1 MPVNPFEPTLVVMA
15 AGMGSRFG
23 SAKQLAGVGPYGE
36 TILDYSIFDAHLAGF
51 KKVVFVIREAA
62 LRSFMAGVGARFADF
77 VEIQYAFQE
86 VDNLPFTLC
95 EREIREKPWGTAHAV
110 WCAKP
115 YVSGPFAVINAD
127 DFYGA
132 DAFQQMFT
140 FLISVTHNMGEY
152 AMVAY
157 SLDQTLSDYGA
168 VSRGICSVSTE
179 NQLICVTEHTR
190 LQHAPTGV
198 DSVDS
203 TGNVTPIDPKTLVS
217 MNFWGFSLDF
227 MQAAEDYFVN
237 FHNASNDHAKGECYL
252 PYAVSSVM
260 ERHEATV
267 AVLVAS
273 GRWFGLTYIE
283 DRPEVVTM
291 LQDLHMRGTYPSP
304 LINRGML

>member
-1 MPVNPFEPTLVVMA
+1 MPINPFEPTLVVMA

-23 SAKQLAGVGPYGE
+23 SAKQLAEVGPYSE

-51 KKVVFVIREAA
+51 KKVVFVIRQAA
-62 LRSFMAGVGARFADF
+62 LITFMAGVGARFAEY

-86 VDNLPFTLC
+86 VDNLPITLI
-95 EREIREKPWGTAHAV
+95 ERKARDKPWGTAHAV

-140 FLISVTHNMGEY
+140 FLVSVTNNMGHY

-168 VSRGICSVSTE
+168 VSRGVCSVNTE
-179 NQLICVTEHTR
+179 NQLICVTEHPR
-190 LQHAPTGV
+190 LQHGPTAV
-198 DSVDS
+198 ESVDGS
-203 TGNVTPIDPKTLVS
+203 GNVTQIDPKTLVS

-227 MQAAEDYFVN
+227 MQAAEDFFVN
-237 FHNASNDHAKGECYL
+237 FYNASSDHAQGECYL

-267 AVLVAS
+267 EVIRAS
-273 GRWFGLTYIE
+273 GRWFGLTYLE
-283 DRPEVVTM
+283 DRSEVVTM
-291 LQDLHMRGTYPSP
+291 LQDLHMGGAYPSP
-304 LINRGML
+304 LINRGLL